1 MSKARSDW
9 QIKLRISFS
18 IQLQATRVCFAPENI
33 VIVAG
38 IKELTSYFFLYHLTM
53 PKQHLNSVSVA
64 GGGYLPRRFAAQYYQ
79 PLDTSAEQLLTI
91 DFELGSFS

>member
-1 MSKARSDW
+1 
-9 QIKLRISFS
+9 
-18 IQLQATRVCFAPENI
+18 
-33 VIVAG
+33 
-38 IKELTSYFFLYHLTM
+38 M